1 MVKTKPKIALVTFT
15 DDRDVGVSSKEVENY
30 LRKKQEELQEYLL
43 KNEIEVVDPLSIL
56 RKVNEDWYGLRKIDE
71 VRKACEILKIQNV
84 DGIIIGAWTW
94 APPML
99 IIELLRQINL
109 PLMYYTENN
118 PLNGGLSQFSA
129 TGASLM
135 EWGVNEHA
143 LKHERNFGD
152 RETIIKWAR
161 SMHAVKQMQES
172 ALLLWGGSY
181 AVKMEHLQDDIPKLK
196 TFLIRDIFTEDQYIL
211 INRAEKILNNDFS
224 RISKFLNWVK
234 ENGLEIKFDSKML
247 TEKSFHK
254 QIALLIAARDR
265 LKDLKDENIRGVSIK
280 CQPDIY
286 FEYGVD
292 ACTLPVFLPF
302 AFNEEGHQ
310 DIYPTVCEGDIKGLL
325 TSLMLFSIN
334 QDVPPAFGDLISVE
348 DDYIEFGNCGGHSIF
363 WASNSLNPKEALS
376 KTTAVAN
383 IHGVSGAAFSFF
395 GIPAGEITAARL
407 TRIKGKYYMQFGVGK
422 ALDAER
428 CLKNKLGDSL
438 GTHLGCVWGKNV
450 IDLGVKAKNFVKV
463 FGANH
468 LHVTLGD
475 ISRELEYFCRE
486 LDIPFVRLDSDTDM
500 EKFYYSVRD

>member
-1 MVKTKPKIALVTFT
+1 MIKTKPKIALVTFT

-30 LRKKQEELQEYLL
+30 LRKKQEELKEFLL
-43 KNEIEVVDPLSIL
+43 KNEIEVIDPLSEI
-56 RKVNEDWYGLRKIDE
+56 RNISDDWYGLRKISE
-71 VRKACEILKIQNV
+71 VKKVCEILKIQNA
-84 DGIIIGAWTW
+84 DGILIGAWTW
-94 APPML
+94 SPPML
-99 IIELLRQINL
+99 IIEFLRQINL

-118 PLNGGLSQFSA
+118 PLNGGLSQFLA
-129 TGASLM
+129 AGASLM
-135 EWGVNEHA
+135 EWGVNKHA

-152 RETIIKWAR
+152 KETIIKWAR
-161 SMHAVKQMQES
+161 SMHAVRQMQES

-211 INRAEKILNNDFS
+211 VNRAEKILKNQFN
-224 RISKFLNWVK
+224 RISGFLSWIK
-234 ENGLEIKFDSKML
+234 TNGLEIKFDNKML
-247 TEKSFHK
+247 TEDAFNK

-265 LKDLKDENIRGVSIK
+265 LKDLREENIRGVSIK

-292 ACTLPVFLPF
+292 ACTLPAFLPF
-302 AFNEEGHQ
+302 AFNEEGEQ

-325 TSLMLFSIN
+325 TSLILFSIN

-348 DDYIEFGNCGGHSIF
+348 DDFIEFGNCGGHSIF

-376 KTTAVAN
+376 KTTAIAN

-395 GIPAGEITAARL
+395 SNSASKITAARL

-428 CLKNKLGDSL
+428 CLRNKLGDSL
-438 GTHLGCVWGKNV
+438 DTHLGCVWGKNV

-475 ISRELEYFCRE
+475 ISGELEYFCRE
-486 LDIPFVRLDSDTDM
+486 LDIPFVRLDSDADM
-500 EKFYYSVRD
+500 EKFYDSIRN